1 MRCIP
6 APLALTPTLVS
17 SKPRSS
23 GHGFGKLS
31 TARLPSGSLVHPVGE
46 HMAWTADRLVAEPEQ
61 LLAGSAA
68 LSRACIDLVFLQGW
82 AMTDETVKP
91 LFVGIDV
98 AKDSLEVALA
108 AGAPTVR
115 LSNDAQGIGE
125 LLALLAHK
133 SAALV
138 VLEATGGLERRC
150 AQALY
155 LAGLDVIV
163 ANPRQ
168 ARDFARAMGHLAKTD
183 AIDDKALSH
192 FAQTLHT
199 SVQRERMLLKL
210 ATPEQQQLD
219 ALVGRRSQLVK
230 MRVAEGNR
238 LEQAH
243 PLAARSIRDVLKTLD
258 KQIGALDKDIAGRL
272 KMHFGRQVKLLEGFK
287 GVGDGTKAVL
297 MAALP
302 ELGTLGSCQ
311 ISKLVGVAPL
321 NCDSGKMRGK
331 RVTWGGRADVRAALY
346 MATLSAVRFDP
357 TIKSFYDRLRAAGKP
372 AKVALVACMHKV
384 LTIINAV
391 IKSGVPWQAGYP
403 QAGASS
409 K

>member
-1 MRCIP
+1 
-6 APLALTPTLVS
+6 
-17 SKPRSS
+17 
-23 GHGFGKLS
+23 
-31 TARLPSGSLVHPVGE
+31 
-46 HMAWTADRLVAEPEQ
+46 
-61 LLAGSAA
+61 
-68 LSRACIDLVFLQGW
+68 
-82 AMTDETVKP
+82 MTDESVNP

-108 AGAPTVR
+108 QDARTTR
-115 LSNDAQGIGE
+115 LGNDAQGIEALLG
-125 LLALLAHK
+125 LLADK
-133 SAALV
+133 RVALV
-138 VLEATGGLERRC
+138 VLEATGGFERRC

-168 ARDFARAMGHLAKTD
+168 AHDFARSQGWLAKTD
-183 AIDDKALSH
+183 AIDAKTLSH

-199 SVQRERMLLKL
+199 SERRERLLLKL
-210 ATPEQQQLD
+210 AAPEQQQLD
-219 ALVGRRSQLVK
+219 ALVSRRSQLVK
-230 MRVAEGNR
+230 MRVAEAHR
-238 LEQAH
+238 LDQAH

-258 KQIGALDKDIAGRL
+258 KQIGALDKDIGGRL
-272 KMHFGRQVKLLEGFK
+272 KMHFGRQIKLLEGFK
-287 GVGDGTKAVL
+287 GIGEGTKAVL

-302 ELGTLGSCQ
+302 ELGQLSGRQ

-331 RVTWGGRADVRAALY
+331 RITWGGRADVRSALY

-357 TIKSFYDRLRAAGKP
+357 TIKAFYERLRAAGKP

-391 IKSGVPWQAGYP
+391 LKSGVPWQASYP
-403 QAGASS
+403 HPGVAS

>member
-1 MRCIP
+1 
-6 APLALTPTLVS
+6 
-17 SKPRSS
+17 
-23 GHGFGKLS
+23 
-31 TARLPSGSLVHPVGE
+31 
-46 HMAWTADRLVAEPEQ
+46 
-61 LLAGSAA
+61 
-68 LSRACIDLVFLQGW
+68 
-82 AMTDETVKP
+82 MTDESVKP

-108 AGAPTVR
+108 AGAATAR
-115 LSNDAQGIGE
+115 FANDEQGIG
-125 LLALLAHK
+125 ALLAMLAGK
-133 SAALV
+133 PVALA

-155 LAGLDVIV
+155 LAGWDVIV

-168 ARDFARAMGHLAKTD
+168 AHDFARAMGHLAKTD
-183 AIDDKALSH
+183 AIDAKALSH
-192 FAQTLHT
+192 FAQTLHM

-219 ALVGRRSQLVK
+219 ALVSRRSQLVK
-230 MRVAEGNR
+230 MRVAEANR
-238 LEQAH
+238 LELAH

-258 KQIGALDKDIAGRL
+258 KQIGALDKDIGGRL
-272 KMHFGRQVKLLEGFK
+272 KMHFGRQMTLLEGFK
-287 GVGDGTKAVL
+287 GVGEGTKAVL

-302 ELGTLGSCQ
+302 ELGQLSGRQ

-331 RVTWGGRADVRAALY
+331 RVTWGGRADVRSALY
-346 MATLSAVRFDP
+346 MATLSATRFDP
-357 TIKSFYDRLRAAGKP
+357 TIKAFYERLRAAGKP

-391 IKSGVPWQAGYP
+391 LKSGVPWQASYP
-403 QAGASS
+403 HAGNLS